1 MSKEKTGEV
10 FYRDEDGKLHYA
22 ASYCDGNG
30 NVTTEDEVV
39 EYNGEDQ

>member
-10 FYRDEDGKLHYA
+10 YYRDDNGTLHFSV
-22 ASYCDGNG
+22 SYCDDNG